1 MLKPWLFEP
10 FIRLTPLF
18 RRAMKHSIAIYKVVD
33 NLTHDLELEF
43 QANNKKTVDNPSRP
57 MNYLTQLYKIRDTM
71 TYQEIRNEI
80 IVALFAGF
88 DTTGNTLSA
97 VILCLAMDQDAQD
110 KVVEEL
116 NGIFL
121 SEDDYEMDEE
131 KMSQMVYLELVVK
144 EAMRLF
150 PVNPMYGRRATSDVQ
165 LSNDGDEFYNYFIF
179 PILFSQPI
187 TKFPKAPT

>member
-1 MLKPWLFEP
+1 MQLTLFNVFNSAIKILNEKMLKPWLFEP
-10 FIRLTPLF
+10 FIRLSPLF
-18 RRAMKHSIAIYKVVD
+18 RKAMNHSIEIYKIVD
-33 NLTHDLELEF
+33 DLTHDLEMEF
-43 QANNKKTVDNPSRP
+43 QANNKKSVDDSLRP

-80 IVALFAGF
+80 IVTLFAGF

-97 VILCLAMDQDAQD
+97 IILCLAMDQNAQD

-121 SEDDYEMDEE
+121 SKDDYEMDEE
-131 KMSQMVYLELVVK
+131 KMTQMVYLELVVK

-150 PVNPMYGRRATSDVQ
+150 PVNPMYGRKATSDVQ
-165 LSNDGDEFYNYFIF
+165 LSKLNDED
-179 PILFSQPI
+179 
-187 TKFPKAPT
+187 